1 VSGRGWVFRVSGAGD
16 YYLLRVCVGGWGG
29 GGDAR
34 ASGSG
39 RRMWRREGAGAMVL
53 TWCAR
58 LLEHAAHHLNRLVLD
73 FLNELLVVKRKGC
86 KIQCDEKL
94 RGAFDV

>member
-1 VSGRGWVFRVSGAGD
+1 
-16 YYLLRVCVGGWGG
+16 LRVCVGGWGG